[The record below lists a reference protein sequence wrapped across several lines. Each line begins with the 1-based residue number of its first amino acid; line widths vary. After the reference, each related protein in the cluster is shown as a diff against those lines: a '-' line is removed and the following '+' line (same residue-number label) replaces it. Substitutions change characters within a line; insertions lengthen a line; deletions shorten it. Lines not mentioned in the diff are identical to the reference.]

1 MNFRVGANSALL
13 PNVRR
18 ELRDTQAPSCTA
30 GFPPTGPPLSETVRM
45 AINPAA
51 MGALPEQLSGYR
63 LIKRLGRGGFGE
75 VWEVE
80 APGGFRKAMKFVFG
94 DLDATED
101 EGRAAEQELKALHRV
116 KTIRHPY
123 ILSLERFDIIDGQ
136 LIIVM
141 ELADRN
147 LWDRFRECRMSGL
160 VGIPRDELLRYMH
173 EAAEALDLM
182 NTHYQIQHLDIKPQN
197 LFLVFD
203 HIKVADFGLAKAFEG
218 ARATVTGGVTPVYAG
233 PETFEGYVTRY
244 SDQYSL
250 AIVYQELLTGQRP
263 FNGANT
269 KQLLLQHLRDAPDVS
284 PLPIHDRHII
294 ARGLSKTPHERWPS
308 CAEMVKLLLHAP
320 QAAEA
325 NRVDYGALPLPTDF
339 APVSPASSTPEPYRL
354 ASVNTMPAGAFQ
366 DARQAVA
373 QTIPAHAL
381 LGNGTPSPRPGG
393 GSALRQLMPGLITPK
408 FVTPRGASGGAAPA
422 LTLQKGS
429 VVETGLMS
437 DLGIAPPPRD
447 GDGMLFPAIVVG
459 LGQTGLAVLRRLR
472 EFTRLRFGSVAAIPT
487 VRYLYLDTDGDAIAG
502 AGQGDDPLQSHEMV
516 HLKLNRP
523 AHYLQRDGLPPID
536 PWLPPGTLYQLP
548 KNPGP
553 ADGVRAFG
561 RLALC
566 DHYRTVAARIRSEIE
581 VLLADE
587 AVEKVARQTGLGL
600 RSNQARTFVVAN
612 LAGGTGGGTFLD
624 VAYLL
629 RHELLQVGYRK
640 PESVG
645 VLLVP
650 PSDKAMPRPALG
662 NTFAAL
668 AEMNHYAT
676 GEAYQT
682 RFDTAE
688 PAIRDNRAAFDRTVI
703 VQLPKK
709 IRSRDRGRAT
719 GMAARGLFLDLFT
732 PVGKAADYVRS
743 VAPHDPYSGP
753 VVQPMALYRL
763 SWPRPEILA
772 AITKRFALH
781 LIRRWSEKETAHLV
795 EPISGW
801 LADQWAK
808 LRLAPKA
815 MVDRLDAAV
824 RVGLDESPE
833 TLFDAVVNS
842 LKIRT
847 PGAAKLDAMATV
859 QILDQLV
866 KLVGKPDAE
875 QSVAPSGLL
884 DFIETEAKAATLEIE
899 AHLSEIAV
907 SFIEQPQ
914 YRLAGAEEALNQ
926 ITVRLK
932 EAIETLEE
940 EYKPLNRE
948 VGESYARLFPLI
960 GGLNS
965 SGGFAMIVSRK
976 SAIAAELLETLT
988 AYPRKRYRSLVLATA
1003 ITVYRGLLG
1012 NIPEYLR
1019 DVGYCRSRL
1028 DSFAQTLMREA
1039 TADARSESGAFIL
1052 PTGCEDLDSAAD
1064 QFIAAMPPDEILEF
1078 DRGFQAQVET
1088 KYQKLV
1094 NICLSPT
1101 RSSEFAP
1108 MLSDAARVYLDLRL
1122 EKADPAEA
1130 LARYRGTGRECEE
1143 TLSKMFDEALPTL
1156 FGAGMKPPLEAT
1168 LLVAPEGPA
1177 GDRLRR
1183 LASDAN
1189 PGVEFIPAISNDDI
1203 VMVREFPRM
1212 PLADLPQL
1220 DGECRA
1226 AYQGMRSSEQ
1236 SPHTRVDVAWIA
1248 PMRPTA
1254 K

>member
-1 MNFRVGANSALL
+1 
-13 PNVRR
+13 
-18 ELRDTQAPSCTA
+18 
-30 GFPPTGPPLSETVRM
+30 M

-63 LIKRLGRGGFGE
+63 LIERLGRGGFGE
-75 VWEVE
+75 VWKVE
-80 APGGFRKAMKFVFG
+80 APGGFLKAMKFVFG

-320 QAAEA
+320 QSAEA
-325 NRVDYGALPLPTDF
+325 NRVDYGALPLPADF
-339 APVSPASSTPEPYRL
+339 APVAPASSTPEPHRL
-354 ASVNTMPAGAFQ
+354 ASVNTMSAGAFQ
-366 DARQAVA
+366 DARREGA
-373 QTIPAHAL
+373 QTISAHTL

-393 GSALRQLMPGLITPK
+393 GSALRQLMPGLVTPK
-408 FVTPRGASGGAAPA
+408 FVTPRGASGGVAAPA

-447 GDGMLFPAIVVG
+447 GDGVLFPAIVVG

-472 EFTRLRFGSVAAIPT
+472 EFTRLRFGSIAAMPT
-487 VRYLYLDTDGDAIAG
+487 VRYLYMDTDGDAIAD
-502 AGQGDDPLQSHEMV
+502 AGQGDDPFQTNEMV

-566 DHYRTVAARIRSEIE
+566 DHYRTVATRIRSEIE

-600 RSNQARTFVVAN
+600 RSNQARTYVVAN

-645 VLLVP
+645 VFLVP
-650 PSDKAMPRPALG
+650 PSDKTMARPALG
-662 NTFAAL
+662 NTYAAL

-676 GEAYQT
+676 GETYQT

-709 IRSRDRGRAT
+709 IRTRDRARAT
-719 GMAARGLFLDLFT
+719 SMAARGLFLDLFT

-772 AITKRFALH
+772 AITKRFAIH
-781 LIRRWSEKETAHLV
+781 LIRRWSEKETTHLV

-801 LADQWAK
+801 LAEQWAK
-808 LRLAPKA
+808 FRLAPKA

-824 RVGLDESPE
+824 RAGLNESPDNI
-833 TLFDAVVNS
+833 FDAVVNS

-847 PGAAKLDAMATV
+847 PGTAKLDAMATV

-884 DFIETEAKAATLEIE
+884 DFIEAEAKAATLEIE

-926 ITVRLK
+926 ITERLK
-932 EAIETLEE
+932 DAIETLEA
-940 EYKPLNRE
+940 EYKPIHRE

-965 SGGFAMIVSRK
+965 SGGFGMIVSRK
-976 SAIAAELLETLT
+976 GAIAAELLETLT

-1003 ITVYRGLLG
+1003 LTVFRGLLG

-1028 DSFAQTLMREA
+1028 NSFAQTLAREA
-1039 TADARSESGAFIL
+1039 TADARSETGAFIL
-1052 PTGCEDLDSAAD
+1052 PTGCKDLDSAAD

-1108 MLSDAARVYLDLRL
+1108 MLSQAARVYLDLRL

-1143 TLSKMFDEALPTL
+1143 MLSNMFDEAMPSL
-1156 FGAGMKPPLEAT
+1156 FGPGAKPPFEAT
-1168 LLVAPEGPA
+1168 LLAAPEGPA

-1189 PGVEFIPAISNDDI
+1189 PGVEFIPAVSGDDI
-1203 VMVREFPRM
+1203 VMLREFPRM

-1226 AYQGMRSSEQ
+1226 AYQAMRSSERF
-1236 SPHTRVDVAWIA
+1236 PHTRIDVAWIA

>member
-1 MNFRVGANSALL
+1 
-13 PNVRR
+13 
-18 ELRDTQAPSCTA
+18 
-30 GFPPTGPPLSETVRM
+30 
-45 AINPAA
+45 
-51 MGALPEQLSGYR
+51 
-63 LIKRLGRGGFGE
+63 
-75 VWEVE
+75 
-80 APGGFRKAMKFVFG
+80 
-94 DLDATED
+94 
-101 EGRAAEQELKALHRV
+101 
-116 KTIRHPY
+116 
-123 ILSLERFDIIDGQ
+123 
-136 LIIVM
+136 
-141 ELADRN
+141 
-147 LWDRFRECRMSGL
+147 
-160 VGIPRDELLRYMH
+160 MH

-320 QAAEA
+320 QSAEA

-339 APVSPASSTPEPYRL
+339 APVAPASSTPEPHRL
-354 ASVNTMPAGAFQ
+354 ASVNTMSAGAFQ
-366 DARQAVA
+366 DARREGA
-373 QTIPAHAL
+373 QTISAHTL

-393 GSALRQLMPGLITPK
+393 GSALRQLMPGLVTPK
-408 FVTPRGASGGAAPA
+408 FVTPRGASGGVAAPA

-447 GDGMLFPAIVVG
+447 GDGVLFPAIVVG

-472 EFTRLRFGSVAAIPT
+472 EFTRLRFGSIAAMPT
-487 VRYLYLDTDGDAIAG
+487 VRYLYMDTDGDAIAD
-502 AGQGDDPLQSHEMV
+502 AGQGDDPFQTNEMV

-566 DHYRTVAARIRSEIE
+566 DHYRTVATRIRSEIE

-600 RSNQARTFVVAN
+600 RSNQARTYVVAN

-645 VLLVP
+645 VFLVP
-650 PSDKAMPRPALG
+650 PSDKTMARPALG
-662 NTFAAL
+662 NTYAAL

-676 GEAYQT
+676 GETYQT

-709 IRSRDRGRAT
+709 IRTRDRARAT
-719 GMAARGLFLDLFT
+719 SMAARGLFLDLFT

-772 AITKRFALH
+772 AITKRFAIH
-781 LIRRWSEKETAHLV
+781 LIRRWSEKETTHLV

-801 LADQWAK
+801 LAEQWAK
-808 LRLAPKA
+808 FRLAPKA

-824 RVGLDESPE
+824 RAGLNESPDNI
-833 TLFDAVVNS
+833 FDAVVNS

-847 PGAAKLDAMATV
+847 PGTAKLDAMATV

-884 DFIETEAKAATLEIE
+884 DFIEAEAKAATLEIE

-926 ITVRLK
+926 ITERLK
-932 EAIETLEE
+932 DAIETLEA
-940 EYKPLNRE
+940 EYKPIHRE

-965 SGGFAMIVSRK
+965 SGGFGMIVSRK
-976 SAIAAELLETLT
+976 GAIAAELLETLT

-1003 ITVYRGLLG
+1003 LTVFRGLLG

-1028 DSFAQTLMREA
+1028 NSFAQTLAREA
-1039 TADARSESGAFIL
+1039 TADARSETGAFIL
-1052 PTGCEDLDSAAD
+1052 PTGCKDLDSAAD

-1108 MLSDAARVYLDLRL
+1108 MLSQAARVYLDLRL

-1143 TLSKMFDEALPTL
+1143 MLSNMFDEAMPSL
-1156 FGAGMKPPLEAT
+1156 FGPGAKPPFEAT
-1168 LLVAPEGPA
+1168 LLAAPEGPA

-1189 PGVEFIPAISNDDI
+1189 PGVEFIPAVSGDDI
-1203 VMVREFPRM
+1203 VMLREFPRM

-1226 AYQGMRSSEQ
+1226 AYQAMRSSERF
-1236 SPHTRVDVAWIA
+1236 PHTRIDVAWIA